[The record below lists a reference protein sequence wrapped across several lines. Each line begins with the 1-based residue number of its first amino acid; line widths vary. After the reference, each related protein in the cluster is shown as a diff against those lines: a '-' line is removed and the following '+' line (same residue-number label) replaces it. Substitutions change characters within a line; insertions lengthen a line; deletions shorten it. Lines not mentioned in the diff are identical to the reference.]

1 MSTWAILDRDMIVY
15 KETSPLANIAWIMFV
30 QLEQSIMERWT
41 GRVALVTG
49 ASAGL
54 GAALAKS
61 LASKGSNIV
70 AWHVLVELKSYKNWE
85 NVLVDWNQQEF
96 GQAWYLH

>member
-1 MSTWAILDRDMIVY
+1 MSDFGPRYDSVQRDIPFSKYCLNYVC
-15 KETSPLANIAWIMFV
+15 TLV

-70 AWHVLVELKSYKNWE
+70 AWHVLVELKSYKN
-85 NVLVDWNQQEF
+85 
-96 GQAWYLH
+96 